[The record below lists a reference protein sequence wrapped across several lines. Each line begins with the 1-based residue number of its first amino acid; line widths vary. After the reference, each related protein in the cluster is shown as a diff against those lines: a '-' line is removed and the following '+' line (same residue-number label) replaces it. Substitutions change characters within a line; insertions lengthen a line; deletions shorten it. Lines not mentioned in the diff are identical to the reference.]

1 MVEKLKL
8 SGPAW
13 GIAGLQIWT
22 TDDPMTT
29 GFSLITS
36 NGPKNFHGTREQL
49 LRIAQEL
56 AKAAE
61 SMPRLS

>member
-1 MVEKLKL
+1 MVEKL
-8 SGPAW
+8 SGPVWA
-13 GIAGLQIWT
+13 IAGLQIWAT
-22 TDDPMTT
+22 EDPMTK

-49 LRIAQEL
+49 LRIGLEL
-56 AKAAE
+56 AQAAE